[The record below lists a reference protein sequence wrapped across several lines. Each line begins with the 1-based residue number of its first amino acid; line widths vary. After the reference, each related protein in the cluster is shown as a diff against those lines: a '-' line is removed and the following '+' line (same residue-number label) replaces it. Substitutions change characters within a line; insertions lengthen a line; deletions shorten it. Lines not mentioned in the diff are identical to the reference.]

1 MVRAAVLANY
11 LEVAQR
17 LGLNPQQQLNKVG
30 LKGTIFTNPEQR
42 IPIDAA
48 VALLEE
54 SARASGSMSFGLLMA
69 ELRQLSH
76 FGAVSLL
83 LSHQPTMRD
92 VLLSLMQYRHL
103 MNESLAMQIEDVGR
117 NVIIREEIV
126 TDSGGATRQA
136 IEFALGVLHRTGN
149 ALIGPQWKPQ
159 NVHFTHEAPSDL
171 RVHWRVFNCAIE
183 FGSDFNGFVCAA
195 SDLDY
200 PNPAADPVMAGYAL
214 RLVDSFPNAM
224 GNSIVVE
231 VRKAIYMALPS
242 GRATIDQIAEGLGL
256 NVRTL
261 QRQLKDAGTVFS
273 ELLNDVQRDLVI
285 RYMENQHY
293 SLSEIAQLLGFGIP
307 SSFTRWF
314 AKQYG
319 MAPALWRKM
328 EAEKHSQA
336 PQASPSSL

>member
-30 LKGTIFTNPEQR
+30 LSGTIFSNPEQR

-54 SARASGSMSFGLLMA
+54 SARDSGCMNFGLLMA

-83 LSHQPTMRD
+83 VSHQQTMRD
-92 VLLSLMQYRHL
+92 VLHSLMQYRHL
-103 MNESLAMQIEDVGR
+103 MNESLAMHIEDIGK

-126 TDSGGATRQA
+126 TDSGGPSRQA

-149 ALIGPQWKPQ
+149 ALIGPQWNPQ
-159 NVHFTHEAPSDL
+159 NVRFTHEAPSDL

-183 FGSDFNGFVCAA
+183 FGSEFNGFVCAA

-200 PNPAADPVMAGYAL
+200 PNPAADPVMAGYAQ
-214 RLVDSFPNAM
+214 RLVDSFPNAL
-224 GNSIVVE
+224 GDSIVLE
-231 VRKAIYMALPS
+231 VRKAIYLALPT
-242 GRATIDQIAEGLGL
+242 GRATIDQIAQGMGL
-256 NVRTL
+256 NVRTM

-293 SLSEIAQLLGFGIP
+293 SLSEIAELLGFGIP

-319 MAPALWRKM
+319 MAPGLWRKR
-328 EAEKHSQA
+328 ESEKHNQA
-336 PQASPSSL
+336 AKIDASS